1 MDKKTGKELQG
12 GDSQTRSEA
21 ARLMGQAVTDKKQ
34 EAARENGKKGGRPPG
49 TPMSEEAR
57 EKIRQA
63 LREKTRRTKKLAEV
77 GKQISSLPF

>member
-1 MDKKTGKELQG
+1 MDKKTGKDLQG

-21 ARLMGQAVTDKKQ
+21 ARLMGQAVTEKKQ

-63 LREKTRRTKKLAEV
+63 LREKHAER
-77 GKQISSLPF
+77 KNLKNLENK